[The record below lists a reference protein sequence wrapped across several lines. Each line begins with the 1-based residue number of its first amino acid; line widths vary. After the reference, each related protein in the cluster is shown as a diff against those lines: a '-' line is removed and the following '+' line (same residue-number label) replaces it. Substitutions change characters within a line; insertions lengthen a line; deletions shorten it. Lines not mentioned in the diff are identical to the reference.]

1 MKPAIIKLNL
11 IGTTVHVNANSIL
24 YFYAKQKENGDVV
37 TELFFTEKF
46 GLEVLE
52 TPVEIDALIN
62 ATD

>member
-11 IGTTVHVNANSIL
+11 IGTTVHVNSNSIL
-24 YFYAKQKENGDVV
+24 YYYAKQKENGDVV

-52 TPVEIDALIN
+52 TPVEIDAMIN
-62 ATD
+62 ATV